1 MRGTSFQV
9 LARGCFNIDSN
20 KLNFSSFELLIL
32 DEVDQYAFIISAQRF
47 RRIFLIIRNQ
57 RVPFIECRV
66 FSPRHFSAFI
76 HTKYRARR
84 KLSISAGDL
93 LFLEIL
99 LFSHYRNF
107 LSAGL
112 VELLLPGEHLARY
125 NTAESVARRYTHSNE
140 GNIRNRAW
148 DDDDVGNAEL
158 LLCGLPGAYPEH
170 E

>member
-1 MRGTSFQV
+1 MTRINSISAHSSCSFWTR
-9 LARGCFNIDSN
+9 LINM
-20 KLNFSSFELLIL
+20 LSSFPRNGF
-32 DEVDQYAFIISAQRF
+32 AGFF
-47 RRIFLIIRNQ
+47 IIRNQ

-140 GNIRNRAW
+140 GNIRNRAR